1 MTVEVDGLEPLK
13 QRWRSRKLGLLLFKS
28 LIVSVMG
35 VRFWGLLKY
44 GGCFLGSVAIEVDGF
59 EPLQHGRRS
68 SELGVF
74 LGFLLSVAA
83 KGVAPISFP
92 PPPHFFFNIFLF
104 LFFFFFKL
112 MIKWSKRRRF
122 EAQNGV
128 VLEPKTT

>member
-35 VRFWGLLKY
+35 VRFWGLLKD
-44 GGCFLGSVAIEVDGF
+44 GGCFLGFVAVEVDGF

-83 KGVAPISFP
+83 KGVAPFLP
-92 PPPHFFFNIFLF
+92 PPPPPPIFFNIFLF
-104 LFFFFFKL
+104 LFSFLFFL
-112 MIKWSKRRRF
+112 
-122 EAQNGV
+122 N
-128 VLEPKTT
+128 